1 MAPDRYL
8 TTGSEGGERG
18 GWEERLTNFTS
29 NSYNL
34 SGKITVIMDKFKKSP
49 QLGGGGRILFTA
61 GEYSSFLSAC
71 RSVV

>member
-18 GWEERLTNFTS
+18 GGEERLTNFTS

-49 QLGGGGRILFTA
+49 QLGGGGQDFIHGGRIQ
-61 GEYSSFLSAC
+61 
-71 RSVV
+71 